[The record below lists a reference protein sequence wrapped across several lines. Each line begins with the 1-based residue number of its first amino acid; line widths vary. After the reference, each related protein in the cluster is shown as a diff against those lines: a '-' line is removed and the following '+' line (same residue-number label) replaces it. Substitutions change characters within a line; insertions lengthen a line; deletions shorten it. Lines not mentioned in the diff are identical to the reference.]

1 MAQTIVT
8 LSGDDA
14 ELYKAF
20 QRIIDQQAKTDG
32 GYKKIS
38 KASKE
43 AADAA
48 KAAAKEAAEAEKNA
62 SKEAAEAAKAAARES
77 AAAAKAAAK
86 EQADAARE
94 VANAVKASAKEQ
106 SDAELRRQQRIDTV
120 IGSVIGLATA
130 YISVSAAVQTVT
142 KAHQVL
148 VDNQDKALGKAKE
161 LAAAQQEAA
170 KNLAGKTPQEISA
183 TLQKTVPEIARETQF
198 SDLAKLTTALG
209 SAASI
214 VGEAQ
219 AKSVV
224 TESARLTRFTPD
236 QLQTTATATADI
248 MAATG
253 LGDAKQALA
262 LLASTGS
269 VARPE
274 ELAKLAQ
281 GAAASVNAAIAQA
294 PQQNK
299 VDAAREG
306 VALYAKLSKVDPQG
320 QSAATATTDFIRQIS
335 TAFADPKVI
344 KERTERIENLRL
356 GATDN
361 QLAVESAKLK
371 IQDTE
376 RTAGFFKPDDQ
387 TPEANTARLRAEQAK
402 QDLAQAE
409 LKARRD
415 AKELDTLSVIQRVTT
430 GQGEPD
436 LKRQELTAQLQSLLA
451 EAKSQALAADPKLSP
466 TDYRFAPHNQTQF
479 ADLHFRGIETKTH
492 DEIRAIEKEL
502 KALPAPQP
510 KATTFAERLEVVR
523 QTPELRAS
531 VSESLTGEA
540 KFRPLFAELLNAN
553 SQISQELK
561 AANSTITTDVKAFEQ
576 VAAST
581 VETPQARVVAAANEF
596 ETARNI
602 QQSGDTE
609 GQVRA
614 AVSAIFHEAMS
625 STSVDY
631 VSATSSVAARATQ
644 YMTRSSE
651 DSGSFG
657 GAEIRQLQERIDYL
671 QNVGAEPSKI
681 ETSAAAIEAIN
692 KLLILPER
700 LELMRQEGEN
710 TNKFLAMQVEAMA
723 LTNRILQEGQNPPNP
738 NNLRGM
744 LMAPGANA
752 GATP

>member
-20 QRIIDQQAKTDG
+20 QRILDQQAKTDA
-32 GYKKIS
+32 GYKKIRS
-38 KASKE
+38 SSKE

-48 KAAAKEAAEAEKNA
+48 KN
-62 SKEAAEAAKAAARES
+62 
-77 AAAAKAAAK
+77 AAK
-86 EQADAARE
+86 EQADAEKQRQKH
-94 VANAVKASAKEQ
+94 VDSA
-106 SDAELRRQQRIDTV
+106 
-120 IGSVIGLATA
+120 IGSVTGLVAA
-130 YISVSAAVQTVT
+130 YVSVHAAVSGLTQAHEILVT
-142 KAHQVL
+142 
-148 VDNQDKALGKAKE
+148 NQDKALAKAKE

-170 KNLAGKTPQEISA
+170 KNLAGNTPQAISK
-183 TLQKTVPEIARETQF
+183 TLQTTVPEIQREALFADT
-198 SDLAKLTTALG
+198 AKITTALG

-214 VGEAQ
+214 VGEERARG
-219 AKSVV
+219 VV

-236 QLQTTATATADI
+236 QLQPTATATADI

-253 LGDAKQALA
+253 LDDAKQALA

-281 GAAASVNAAIAQA
+281 GAAASVNAAIAAA

-335 TAFADPKVI
+335 AAFSDPKVL

-356 GATDN
+356 STTDN
-361 QLAVESAKLK
+361 ELAVESAKLK

-376 RTAGFFKPDDQ
+376 RTAGFFQPTDQ
-387 TPEANTARLRAEQAK
+387 TPEANTARLKAQQAK
-402 QDLAQAE
+402 QDLEQAE
-409 LKARRD
+409 LKRRRD
-415 AKELDTLSVIQRVTT
+415 TKELENLSVIQRVTT

-436 LKRQELTAQLQSLLA
+436 AKRETLTAQLQSLLA
-451 EAKSQALAADPKLSP
+451 VAKSQALAADPKLSP
-466 TDYRFAPHNQTQF
+466 TDFRFAPHNQNQL
-479 ADLHFRGIETKTH
+479 ADLHFPGIETKTH

-502 KALPAPQP
+502 KDLPAPQP
-510 KATTFAERLEVVR
+510 KATTFGERLEIVR

-540 KFRPLFAELLNAN
+540 KFRPLFAELLNSN
-553 SQISQELK
+553 SEISKELK
-561 AANSTITTDVKAFEQ
+561 TANSTITTDVAAFEA

-581 VETPQARVVAAANEF
+581 VETPQAKVVAAANQF
-596 ETARNI
+596 ETAVNI
-602 QQSGDTE
+602 QQAQDTE

-614 AVSAIFHEAMS
+614 AVSSIFREAMK
-625 STSVDY
+625 STSVDML
-631 VSATSSVAARATQ
+631 SGMGTIGANTMNIMGRATDGP
-644 YMTRSSE
+644 T
-651 DSGSFG
+651 GVG
-657 GAEIRQLQERIDYL
+657 GAEIQQLQERIEYL
-671 QNVGAEPSKI
+671 QNVGAEPGKI

-700 LELMRQEGEN
+700 LEQMRQQGEN
-710 TNKFLAMQVEAMA
+710 TNNFLARQLEAMET
-723 LTNRILQEGQNPPNP
+723 TNRILQTGQNPPNP
-738 NNLRGM
+738 NNLRAM
-744 LMAPGANA
+744 LAPGSNA
-752 GATP
+752 GVSP

>member
-20 QRIIDQQAKTDG
+20 QRILDQQAKTDA
-32 GYKKIS
+32 GYKKIRNS
-38 KASKE
+38 SKE

-48 KAAAKEAAEAEKNA
+48 KAAAKE
-62 SKEAAEAAKAAARES
+62 
-77 AAAAKAAAK
+77 
-86 EQADAARE
+86 QADAERH
-94 VANAVKASAKEQ
+94 
-106 SDAELRRQQRIDTV
+106 RQQKIDSAIT
-120 IGSVIGLATA
+120 SVTSLATA
-130 YISVSAAVQTVT
+130 YISVSSAVTALTAA
-142 KAHQVL
+142 HEIL
-148 VDNQDKALGKAKE
+148 VSNQDKALGKAKE

-170 KNLAGKTPQEISA
+170 KNLAGKTPQAISE

-253 LGDAKQALA
+253 LGDAKEALA

-294 PQQNK
+294 PQQDK

-306 VALYAKLSKVDPQG
+306 VALYAKLSKVDPSG

-335 TAFADPKVI
+335 AAFADPKIV
-344 KERTERIENLRL
+344 KERTERIETLRL
-356 GATDN
+356 SQTDN
-361 QLAVESAKLK
+361 QLAVEAAKLK

-376 RTAGFFKPDDQ
+376 RTAGFFQPTDQ

-430 GQGEPD
+430 GQGPRD
-436 LKRQELTAQLQSLLA
+436 PKREALTAQLDDLKTLAKTQASALDPKTGSLASVSNETAQAISIVEKQLA
-451 EAKSQALAADPKLSP
+451 ELPSTPATAK
-466 TDYRFAPHNQTQF
+466 AP
-479 ADLHFRGIETKTH
+479 
-492 DEIRAIEKEL
+492 
-502 KALPAPQP
+502 
-510 KATTFAERLEVVR
+510 TTFSERLEAVR
-523 QTPELRAS
+523 ATPELRAS

-561 AANSTITTDVKAFEQ
+561 TANSTITTDVKAFEQ
-576 VAAST
+576 VAEST
-581 VETPQARVVAAANEF
+581 VETPQARVVAAANAF
-596 ETARNI
+596 ETSRNI
-602 QQSGDTE
+602 QQASDTE

-614 AVSAIFHEAMS
+614 AVSSIFRDAMS
-625 STSVDY
+625 STSVDML
-631 VSATSSVAARATQ
+631 SATGSVGANAMEYFSRG
-644 YMTRSSE
+644 SE
-651 DSGSFG
+651 GPSGVG
-657 GAEIRQLQERIDYL
+657 GAEIIQLQERIEYL
-671 QNVGAEPSKI
+671 QNVGADPKKI

-700 LELMRQEGEN
+700 LEQMRQQGEN
-710 TNKFLAMQVEAMA
+710 TNNFLARQLEAMEA
-723 LTNRILQEGQNPPNP
+723 TRRLLETGQNTPNQ

-752 GATP
+752 GAAP

>member
-20 QRIIDQQAKTDG
+20 QRILDQQAKTDA
-32 GYKKIS
+32 GYKKIRNS
-38 KASKE
+38 SKE

-48 KAAAKEAAEAEKNA
+48 KAAAKE
-62 SKEAAEAAKAAARES
+62 
-77 AAAAKAAAK
+77 
-86 EQADAARE
+86 QADAERH
-94 VANAVKASAKEQ
+94 
-106 SDAELRRQQRIDTV
+106 RQQKIDSAIT
-120 IGSVIGLATA
+120 SVTSLATA
-130 YISVSAAVQTVT
+130 YISVSSAVTALTAA
-142 KAHQVL
+142 HEIL
-148 VDNQDKALGKAKE
+148 VSNQDKALGKAKE

-170 KNLAGKTPQEISA
+170 KNLAGQTPQAISE

-253 LGDAKQALA
+253 LGDAKEALA

-294 PQQNK
+294 PQQDK

-306 VALYAKLSKVDPQG
+306 VALYAKLSKVDPSG

-335 TAFADPKVI
+335 AAFADPKIV
-344 KERTERIENLRL
+344 KERTERIETLRL
-356 GATDN
+356 GQTDN
-361 QLAVESAKLK
+361 QLAVEAAKLK

-376 RTAGFFKPDDQ
+376 RTAGFFQPTDQ

-409 LKARRD
+409 LKTRRD
-415 AKELDTLSVIQRVTT
+415 AKELENLSVIQRVTT
-430 GQGEPD
+430 GQGQSDP
-436 LKRQELTAQLQSLLA
+436 KRDALTAQLDDLKTLAKTQASALDPKTGALASVSKETAQAISIVEKQLA
-451 EAKSQALAADPKLSP
+451 E
-466 TDYRFAPHNQTQF
+466 
-479 ADLHFRGIETKTH
+479 
-492 DEIRAIEKEL
+492 
-502 KALPAPQP
+502 LPATQATA
-510 KATTFAERLEVVR
+510 KAPTTFSERLEAVR
-523 QTPELRAS
+523 ANPELRAS

-561 AANSTITTDVKAFEQ
+561 TANSTITTDVKAFEQ

-614 AVSAIFHEAMS
+614 AVSSIFRDAMS
-625 STSVDY
+625 STSVDML
-631 VSATSSVAARATQ
+631 SATGSVGANAMEYFSRG
-644 YMTRSSE
+644 SE
-651 DSGSFG
+651 GPSGVG
-657 GAEIRQLQERIDYL
+657 GAEIAQLQERIDYL
-671 QNVGAEPSKI
+671 QNVGADPKKI

-700 LELMRQEGEN
+700 LEQMRQQGEN
-710 TNKFLAMQVEAMA
+710 TNNFLARQLEAMEA
-723 LTNRILQEGQNPPNP
+723 TRRLLETGQNTPNQ

-752 GATP
+752 GAAP

>member
-20 QRIIDQQAKTDG
+20 QRILDQQAKTDS
-32 GYKKIS
+32 GYKKIRNS
-38 KASKE
+38 SKE

-48 KAAAKEAAEAEKNA
+48 KAAAKE
-62 SKEAAEAAKAAARES
+62 
-77 AAAAKAAAK
+77 
-86 EQADAARE
+86 QADAERH
-94 VANAVKASAKEQ
+94 
-106 SDAELRRQQRIDTV
+106 RQQKIDSAIT
-120 IGSVIGLATA
+120 SVTSLATA
-130 YISVSAAVQTVT
+130 YISVSSAVTALTAA
-142 KAHQVL
+142 HEIL
-148 VDNQDKALGKAKE
+148 VSNQDKALGKAKE

-170 KNLAGKTPQEISA
+170 KNLAGQTPQAISE

-253 LGDAKQALA
+253 LGDAKEALA

-294 PQQNK
+294 PQQDK

-306 VALYAKLSKVDPQG
+306 VALYAKLSKVDPSG

-335 TAFADPKVI
+335 AAFADPKIV
-344 KERTERIENLRL
+344 KERTERIETLRL
-356 GATDN
+356 GQTDN
-361 QLAVESAKLK
+361 QLAVEAAKLK

-376 RTAGFFKPDDQ
+376 RTAGFFQPTDQ

-415 AKELDTLSVIQRVTT
+415 AKELENLSVIQRVTT
-430 GQGEPD
+430 GQGTSDP
-436 LKRQELTAQLQSLLA
+436 KREALTAQLETLRSEARQKLQENNPA
-451 EAKSQALAADPKLSP
+451 WAAKSPEGVRAMAERPDLNMSTEQFGDVV
-466 TDYRFAPHNQTQF
+466 TRFREVF
-479 ADLHFRGIETKTH
+479 
-492 DEIRAIEKEL
+492 KEL
-502 KALPAPQP
+502 EQMPGGVQGPP
-510 KATTFAERLEVVR
+510 KAAVPTTFAERLDAVR
-523 QTPELRAS
+523 ANPELRAS

-561 AANSTITTDVKAFEQ
+561 TANSTITTDVKAFEQ

-581 VETPQARVVAAANEF
+581 VETPQARVVAEANRVD
-596 ETARNI
+596 TQIAI
-602 QQSGDTE
+602 QRSGDTE

-614 AVSAIFHEAMS
+614 AVSEIFTEAMN
-625 STSVDY
+625 
-631 VSATSSVAARATQ
+631 ATSMDMFSGLKTVTG
-644 YMTRSSE
+644 TRIQNILSPMESQTE
-651 DSGSFG
+651 FG
-657 GAEIRQLQERIDYL
+657 EGEIRQLQQRLEYL
-671 QNVGAEPSKI
+671 TENNASDNQVQTAK
-681 ETSAAAIEAIN
+681 SALDSISR
-692 KLLILPER
+692 LLVLPER
-700 LELMRQEGEN
+700 MNQMQAEGINTQAYLERQIELLERAN
-710 TNKFLAMQVEAMA
+710 TIFERMESKLGDPSRNQ
-723 LTNRILQEGQNPPNP
+723 

-752 GATP
+752 GAAP

>member
-20 QRIIDQQAKTDG
+20 QRILDQQAKTDA
-32 GYKKIS
+32 GYKKIRNS
-38 KASKE
+38 SKE

-48 KAAAKEAAEAEKNA
+48 KAAAKE
-62 SKEAAEAAKAAARES
+62 
-77 AAAAKAAAK
+77 
-86 EQADAARE
+86 QADAERH
-94 VANAVKASAKEQ
+94 
-106 SDAELRRQQRIDTV
+106 RQQKIDSAIT
-120 IGSVIGLATA
+120 SVTSLATA
-130 YISVSAAVQTVT
+130 YISVSSAVTALTAA
-142 KAHQVL
+142 HEIL
-148 VDNQDKALGKAKE
+148 VSNQDKALGKAKE

-170 KNLAGKTPQEISA
+170 KNLAGKTPQAISE

-214 VGEAQ
+214 VGEEQ

-253 LGDAKQALA
+253 LGDAKEALA

-294 PQQNK
+294 PQQDK

-306 VALYAKLSKVDPQG
+306 VALYAKLSKVDPSG

-335 TAFADPKVI
+335 AAFADPKIV
-344 KERTERIENLRL
+344 KERTERIETLRL
-356 GATDN
+356 SQTDN
-361 QLAVESAKLK
+361 QLAVEAAKLK

-376 RTAGFFKPDDQ
+376 RTAGFFQPTDQ

-430 GQGEPD
+430 GQGPSD
-436 LKRQELTAQLQSLLA
+436 PKREALTAQLEALRSEARQKLQENNPA
-451 EAKSQALAADPKLSP
+451 WAAKSPEGVKAMAERPDLNMSTEQFGDVV
-466 TDYRFAPHNQTQF
+466 TRFREVF
-479 ADLHFRGIETKTH
+479 
-492 DEIRAIEKEL
+492 KEL
-502 KALPAPQP
+502 QQMPGGVQGPP
-510 KATTFAERLEVVR
+510 KASVPITFAERLDAVR
-523 QTPELRAS
+523 ATPELRAS
-531 VSESLTGEA
+531 VSEGLTGEA

-561 AANSTITTDVKAFEQ
+561 TANSTITTDVKAFEQ

-581 VETPQARVVAAANEF
+581 VETPQARVVAAANQF

-602 QQSGDTE
+602 QQSSDTE

-614 AVSAIFHEAMS
+614 AVSAIFHDAMS

-631 VSATSSVAARATQ
+631 VSGTSSVAARVTQ

-651 DSGSFG
+651 DAGTFG
-657 GAEIRQLQERIDYL
+657 GSEIRQLQERMDYL
-671 QNVGAEPSKI
+671 QNVGADPKTV

-700 LELMRQEGEN
+700 LELMRQQGED
-710 TNKFLAMQVEAMA
+710 TNKFLAMQLEAMA
-723 LTNRILQEGQNPPNP
+723 LTNRILQTTQDAPNTP
-738 NNLRGM
+738 NQNNLRGM

-752 GATP
+752 GAAP

>member
-20 QRIIDQQAKTDG
+20 QRILDQQAKTDA
-32 GYKKIS
+32 GYKKIRNS
-38 KASKE
+38 SKE

-48 KAAAKEAAEAEKNA
+48 KAAAKE
-62 SKEAAEAAKAAARES
+62 
-77 AAAAKAAAK
+77 
-86 EQADAARE
+86 QADAERH
-94 VANAVKASAKEQ
+94 
-106 SDAELRRQQRIDTV
+106 RQQKIDSAIT
-120 IGSVIGLATA
+120 SVTSLATA
-130 YISVSAAVQTVT
+130 YISVSSAVTALTAA
-142 KAHQVL
+142 HEIL
-148 VDNQDKALGKAKE
+148 VSNQDKALGKAKE

-170 KNLAGKTPQEISA
+170 KNLAGKTPQAISE

-214 VGEAQ
+214 VGEEQ

-253 LGDAKQALA
+253 LGDAKEALA

-306 VALYAKLSKVDPQG
+306 VALYAKLSKVDPSG

-335 TAFADPKVI
+335 AAFADPKIV
-344 KERTERIENLRL
+344 KERTERIETLRL
-356 GATDN
+356 GQTDN
-361 QLAVESAKLK
+361 QLAVEAAKLK

-376 RTAGFFKPDDQ
+376 RTAGFFQPTDQ

-415 AKELDTLSVIQRVTT
+415 AKELENLSVIQRVTT

-466 TDYRFAPHNQTQF
+466 NDYRFAPHNQTQL

-502 KALPAPQP
+502 KTLPAPQP
-510 KATTFAERLEVVR
+510 KATTFAERLDVVR

-561 AANSTITTDVKAFEQ
+561 TANSTITTDVKAFEQ

-614 AVSAIFHEAMS
+614 AVSSIFRDAMS
-625 STSVDY
+625 STSVDML
-631 VSATSSVAARATQ
+631 SATGSVGANAMEYFSRG
-644 YMTRSSE
+644 SE
-651 DSGSFG
+651 GPSGVG
-657 GAEIRQLQERIDYL
+657 GAEIAQLQERIDYL
-671 QNVGAEPSKI
+671 QNVGADPKKI

-700 LELMRQEGEN
+700 LEQMRQQGEN
-710 TNKFLAMQVEAMA
+710 TNNFLARQLEAMEA
-723 LTNRILQEGQNPPNP
+723 TRRLLENGQNTPNQ

-752 GATP
+752 GAAP

>member
-20 QRIIDQQAKTDG
+20 QRILDQQAKTDA
-32 GYKKIS
+32 GYKKIRS
-38 KASKE
+38 SSKE

-48 KAAAKEAAEAEKNA
+48 KAAAKE
-62 SKEAAEAAKAAARES
+62 
-77 AAAAKAAAK
+77 
-86 EQADAARE
+86 QADAERQRQKH
-94 VANAVKASAKEQ
+94 VDSA
-106 SDAELRRQQRIDTV
+106 
-120 IGSVIGLATA
+120 IGSVTGLVAA
-130 YISVSAAVQTVT
+130 YVSVHAAVSGLTQAHEILVT
-142 KAHQVL
+142 
-148 VDNQDKALGKAKE
+148 NQDKALAKAKE

-170 KNLAGKTPQEISA
+170 KNLAGNTPQAISK
-183 TLQKTVPEIARETQF
+183 TLQTTVPEIQREALFADT
-198 SDLAKLTTALG
+198 AKITTALG

-214 VGEAQ
+214 VGEERARG
-219 AKSVV
+219 VV

-236 QLQTTATATADI
+236 QLQPTATATADI

-253 LGDAKQALA
+253 LDDAKQALA

-281 GAAASVNAAIAQA
+281 GAAASVNAAIAAA

-335 TAFADPKVI
+335 AAFADPKLI

-356 GATDN
+356 SATDN
-361 QLAVESAKLK
+361 ELAVESAKLK

-376 RTAGFFKPDDQ
+376 RTAGFFQPTDQ
-387 TPEANTARLRAEQAK
+387 TPEANTARLKAQQAK
-402 QDLAQAE
+402 QDLEQAE
-409 LKARRD
+409 LKRRRD
-415 AKELDTLSVIQRVTT
+415 TKELENLSVIQRVTT

-436 LKRQELTAQLQSLLA
+436 AKRETLTAQLENLLA
-451 EAKSQALAADPKLSP
+451 LAKSQALAADPTLSP
-466 TDYRFAPHNQTQF
+466 TDYRFAPHNQNQF

-492 DEIRAIEKEL
+492 DEIRSIEKEL
-502 KALPAPQP
+502 KELPAPQP
-510 KATTFAERLEVVR
+510 KATTFAERLEIVR

-553 SQISQELK
+553 SEISKELK
-561 AANSTITTDVKAFEQ
+561 TANSTITTDVAAFEA

-581 VETPQARVVAAANEF
+581 VETPQAKVVASANQF
-596 ETARNI
+596 ETAANI
-602 QQSGDTE
+602 QAAQDTE

-614 AVSAIFHEAMS
+614 AVSSIFREAMK
-625 STSVDY
+625 STSVDMLSGMGT
-631 VSATSSVAARATQ
+631 VGANTMNFMGRALDGPT
-644 YMTRSSE
+644 
-651 DSGSFG
+651 GVG
-657 GAEIRQLQERIDYL
+657 GAEIQQLQERIEYL

-700 LELMRQEGEN
+700 LEQMRQQGEN
-710 TNKFLAMQVEAMA
+710 TNNFLARQLEAMQT
-723 LTNRILQEGQNPPNP
+723 TNRILESGQNPNP
-738 NNLRGM
+738 NNLRAM
-744 LMAPGANA
+744 LAPGTNA
-752 GATP
+752 GVSP

>member
-20 QRIIDQQAKTDG
+20 QRILDQQAKTDA
-32 GYKKIS
+32 GYKKIRS
-38 KASKE
+38 SSKE

-48 KAAAKEAAEAEKNA
+48 KN
-62 SKEAAEAAKAAARES
+62 
-77 AAAAKAAAK
+77 AAK
-86 EQADAARE
+86 EQADAEKQRQKH
-94 VANAVKASAKEQ
+94 VDSA
-106 SDAELRRQQRIDTV
+106 
-120 IGSVIGLATA
+120 IGSVTGLVAA
-130 YISVSAAVQTVT
+130 YVSVHAAVSGLTQAHEILVT
-142 KAHQVL
+142 
-148 VDNQDKALGKAKE
+148 NQDKALAKAKE

-170 KNLAGKTPQEISA
+170 KNLAGNTPQAISK
-183 TLQKTVPEIARETQF
+183 TLQTTVPEIAREAQF
-198 SDLAKLTTALG
+198 ADVAKITTALG

-214 VGEAQ
+214 VGEERARG
-219 AKSVV
+219 VV

-253 LGDAKQALA
+253 LDDAKQALA

-281 GAAASVNAAIAQA
+281 GAAASVNAAISQA

-335 TAFADPKVI
+335 AAFSDPKVL

-356 GATDN
+356 SATDN
-361 QLAVESAKLK
+361 ELAVESAKLK

-376 RTAGFFKPDDQ
+376 RTAGFFQPTDQ
-387 TPEANTARLRAEQAK
+387 TPEANTARLKAQQAK
-402 QDLAQAE
+402 QDLEQAE
-409 LKARRD
+409 LKRRRD
-415 AKELDTLSVIQRVTT
+415 TKELENLSVIQRVTT

-436 LKRQELTAQLQSLLA
+436 AKRETLTAQLQSLLA
-451 EAKSQALAADPKLSP
+451 VAKSQALAADPKLSP
-466 TDYRFAPHNQTQF
+466 TDFRFAPHNQNQL
-479 ADLHFRGIETKTH
+479 ADLHFPGIETKTH

-502 KALPAPQP
+502 KDLPAPQP
-510 KATTFAERLEVVR
+510 KATTFGERLEIVR

-540 KFRPLFAELLNAN
+540 KFRPLFAELLNSN
-553 SQISQELK
+553 SEISKELK
-561 AANSTITTDVKAFEQ
+561 TANSTITTDVAAFEA

-581 VETPQARVVAAANEF
+581 VETPQAKVVAAANQF
-596 ETARNI
+596 ETAVNI
-602 QQSGDTE
+602 QQAQDTE

-614 AVSAIFHEAMS
+614 AVSSIFREAMK
-625 STSVDY
+625 STSVDML
-631 VSATSSVAARATQ
+631 SGMGTIGANTMNIMGRATDGP
-644 YMTRSSE
+644 T
-651 DSGSFG
+651 GVG
-657 GAEIRQLQERIDYL
+657 GAEIQQLQERIEYL
-671 QNVGAEPSKI
+671 QNVGAEPGKI

-700 LELMRQEGEN
+700 LEQMRQQGEN
-710 TNKFLAMQVEAMA
+710 TNNFLARQLEAMET
-723 LTNRILQEGQNPPNP
+723 TNRILQTGQNPPNP
-738 NNLRGM
+738 NNLRAM
-744 LMAPGANA
+744 LAPGSNA
-752 GATP
+752 GVSP

>member
-20 QRIIDQQAKTDG
+20 QRILDQQAKTDA
-32 GYKKIS
+32 GYKKIRNS
-38 KASKE
+38 SKE

-48 KAAAKEAAEAEKNA
+48 KAAAKE
-62 SKEAAEAAKAAARES
+62 
-77 AAAAKAAAK
+77 
-86 EQADAARE
+86 QADAERH
-94 VANAVKASAKEQ
+94 
-106 SDAELRRQQRIDTV
+106 RQQKIDSAIT
-120 IGSVIGLATA
+120 SVTSLATA
-130 YISVSAAVQTVT
+130 YISVSSAVTALTAA
-142 KAHQVL
+142 HEIL
-148 VDNQDKALGKAKE
+148 VSNQDKALGKAKE

-170 KNLAGKTPQEISA
+170 KNLAGKTPQAISE

-253 LGDAKQALA
+253 LGDAKEALA

-306 VALYAKLSKVDPQG
+306 VALYAKLSKVDPSG

-335 TAFADPKVI
+335 AAFADPKIV
-344 KERTERIENLRL
+344 KERTERIETLRL
-356 GATDN
+356 GQTDN
-361 QLAVESAKLK
+361 QLAVEAAKLK

-376 RTAGFFKPDDQ
+376 RTAGFFQPTDQ

-415 AKELDTLSVIQRVTT
+415 AKELETLSVIQRVTT
-430 GQGEPD
+430 GQGETEV
-436 LKRQELTAQLQSLLA
+436 KRETLNAQLESLKAL
-451 EAKSQALAADPKLSP
+451 AKSQALAANPKLSP
-466 TDYRFAPHNQTQF
+466 TDPRLNQPNEIPFATGGFFP
-479 ADLHFRGIETKTH
+479 GVETKTH

-502 KALPAPQP
+502 KDLPAPQP
-510 KATTFAERLEVVR
+510 KATTFAERLDVVR

-561 AANSTITTDVKAFEQ
+561 TANSTITTDVKAFEQ

-614 AVSAIFHEAMS
+614 AVSSIFRDAMS
-625 STSVDY
+625 STSVDML
-631 VSATSSVAARATQ
+631 SATGSVGANAMEYFSRG
-644 YMTRSSE
+644 SE
-651 DSGSFG
+651 GPSGVG
-657 GAEIRQLQERIDYL
+657 GAEIAQLQERIDYL
-671 QNVGAEPSKI
+671 QNVGADPKKI

-700 LELMRQEGEN
+700 LEQMRQQGEN
-710 TNKFLAMQVEAMA
+710 TNNFLARQLEAMEA
-723 LTNRILQEGQNPPNP
+723 TRRLLETGQNTPNQ

-752 GATP
+752 GAAP

>member
-20 QRIIDQQAKTDG
+20 QRILDQQAKTDA
-32 GYKKIS
+32 GYKKIRNS
-38 KASKE
+38 SKE

-48 KAAAKEAAEAEKNA
+48 KAAAKE
-62 SKEAAEAAKAAARES
+62 
-77 AAAAKAAAK
+77 
-86 EQADAARE
+86 QADAERH
-94 VANAVKASAKEQ
+94 
-106 SDAELRRQQRIDTV
+106 RQQKIDSAIT
-120 IGSVIGLATA
+120 SVTSLATA
-130 YISVSAAVQTVT
+130 YISVSSAVTALTAA
-142 KAHQVL
+142 HEIL
-148 VDNQDKALGKAKE
+148 VSNQDKALGKAKE

-170 KNLAGKTPQEISA
+170 KNLAGKTPQAISE

-214 VGEAQ
+214 VGEEQ

-253 LGDAKQALA
+253 LGDAKEALA

-294 PQQNK
+294 PQQDK

-306 VALYAKLSKVDPQG
+306 VALYAKLSKVDPSG

-335 TAFADPKVI
+335 AAFADPKIV
-344 KERTERIENLRL
+344 KERTERIETLRL
-356 GATDN
+356 GQTDN
-361 QLAVESAKLK
+361 QLAVEAAKLK

-376 RTAGFFKPDDQ
+376 RTAGFFQPTDQ

-430 GQGEPD
+430 GQGPSD
-436 LKRQELTAQLQSLLA
+436 PKREALTAQLEALRSEARQKLQENNPA
-451 EAKSQALAADPKLSP
+451 WAAKSPEGVKAMAERPDLNMSTEQFGDVV
-466 TDYRFAPHNQTQF
+466 TRFREVF
-479 ADLHFRGIETKTH
+479 
-492 DEIRAIEKEL
+492 KEL
-502 KALPAPQP
+502 EQMPGGVQGPP
-510 KATTFAERLEVVR
+510 KAAAPTTFAERLDVVR
-523 QTPELRAS
+523 ATPELRAS

-561 AANSTITTDVKAFEQ
+561 TANSTITTDVKAFEQ

-614 AVSAIFHEAMS
+614 AVSSIFRDAMS
-625 STSVDY
+625 STSVDML
-631 VSATSSVAARATQ
+631 SATGSVGANAMEYFSRG
-644 YMTRSSE
+644 SE
-651 DSGSFG
+651 GPSGVG
-657 GAEIRQLQERIDYL
+657 GAEIAQLQERIDYL
-671 QNVGAEPSKI
+671 QNVGADPKKI

-700 LELMRQEGEN
+700 LEQMRQQGEN
-710 TNKFLAMQVEAMA
+710 TNNFLARQLETMEATRR
-723 LTNRILQEGQNPPNP
+723 LLETGQNTPNQ

-752 GATP
+752 GAAP

>member
-20 QRIIDQQAKTDG
+20 QRILDQQAKTDA
-32 GYKKIS
+32 GYKKIRS
-38 KASKE
+38 SSKE

-48 KAAAKEAAEAEKNA
+48 KAAAKE
-62 SKEAAEAAKAAARES
+62 
-77 AAAAKAAAK
+77 
-86 EQADAARE
+86 QADAERQRQKH
-94 VANAVKASAKEQ
+94 VDSA
-106 SDAELRRQQRIDTV
+106 
-120 IGSVIGLATA
+120 IGSVAGLVAA
-130 YISVSAAVQTVT
+130 YVSVQAAVSGLTQAHEILVT
-142 KAHQVL
+142 
-148 VDNQDKALGKAKE
+148 NQDKALAKAKE

-170 KNLAGKTPQEISA
+170 KNLAGNTPQAISK
-183 TLQKTVPEIARETQF
+183 TLQTTVPEIAREAQF
-198 SDLAKLTTALG
+198 ADVAKITTALG

-214 VGEAQ
+214 VGEERARG
-219 AKSVV
+219 VV

-236 QLQTTATATADI
+236 QLQPTATATADI

-253 LGDAKQALA
+253 LNDAKQALA

-281 GAAASVNAAIAQA
+281 GAAASVNAAISQS

-335 TAFADPKVI
+335 AAFSDPKVL

-356 GATDN
+356 SATDN

-376 RTAGFFKPDDQ
+376 RTAGFFKPTDQ
-387 TPEANTARLRAEQAK
+387 TPEANTARLRADQAK

-409 LKARRD
+409 IKARRD
-415 AKELDTLSVIQRVTT
+415 NKELENLSVIQRVTT
-430 GQGEPD
+430 GQGEPEV
-436 LKRQELTAQLQSLLA
+436 KRETLTAQLQSLLA
-451 EAKSQALAADPKLSP
+451 VAKSQALAADPKLSP
-466 TDYRFAPHNQTQF
+466 TDFRFAPHNQNQL
-479 ADLHFRGIETKTH
+479 ADLHFPGIETKTH

-502 KALPAPQP
+502 KDLPAPQP
-510 KATTFAERLEVVR
+510 KATTFGERLEIVR

-540 KFRPLFAELLNAN
+540 KFRPLFAELLNSN
-553 SQISQELK
+553 SEISKELK
-561 AANSTITTDVKAFEQ
+561 TANSTITTDVAAFEA

-581 VETPQARVVAAANEF
+581 VETPQAKVVAAANQF
-596 ETARNI
+596 ETAVNI
-602 QQSGDTE
+602 QQAQDTE

-614 AVSAIFHEAMS
+614 AVSSIFREAMK
-625 STSVDY
+625 STSVDML
-631 VSATSSVAARATQ
+631 SGMGTIGANTMNFMGRATDGP
-644 YMTRSSE
+644 T
-651 DSGSFG
+651 GVG
-657 GAEIRQLQERIDYL
+657 GAEIQQLQERIEYL
-671 QNVGAEPSKI
+671 QNVGAEPGKI

-700 LELMRQEGEN
+700 LEQMRQQGEN
-710 TNKFLAMQVEAMA
+710 TNNFLARQLEAMET
-723 LTNRILQEGQNPPNP
+723 TNRILQTGQNPPNP
-738 NNLRGM
+738 NNLRAM
-744 LMAPGANA
+744 LAPGSNA
-752 GATP
+752 GVSP

>member
-1 MAQTIVT
+1 MGTTIVT

-20 QRIIDQQAKTDG
+20 QRIIDQQAKTDA
-32 GYKKIS
+32 GYKKIRS
-38 KASKE
+38 ASKE

-48 KAAAKEAAEAEKNA
+48 KAAAKE
-62 SKEAAEAAKAAARES
+62 
-77 AAAAKAAAK
+77 
-86 EQADAARE
+86 QADAER
-94 VANAVKASAKEQ
+94 N
-106 SDAELRRQQRIDTV
+106 RQQKIDNAIT
-120 IGSVIGLATA
+120 SVTSLATA
-130 YISVSAAVQTVT
+130 YISVSSAVTALTAA
-142 KAHQVL
+142 HEIL
-148 VDNQDKALGKAKE
+148 ISNQDKALGKAKE

-214 VGEAQ
+214 VGEERARG
-219 AKSVV
+219 VV

-306 VALYAKLSKVDPQG
+306 VALYAKLSKVDPSG

-371 IQDTE
+371 IQDTV

-387 TPEANTARLRAEQAK
+387 TPEANSARLRAEQAK

-415 AKELDTLSVIQRVTT
+415 AKELETLSVIQRVTT
-430 GQGEPD
+430 GQGATDP
-436 LKRQELTAQLQSLLA
+436 KREALTAQLETLRA
-451 EAKSQALAADPKLSP
+451 EARQKLQEQSPAWAAKSPEGVKAMAERPDLNMSTEVHGDVV
-466 TDYRFAPHNQTQF
+466 TRFREAF
-479 ADLHFRGIETKTH
+479 
-492 DEIRAIEKEL
+492 KEL
-502 KALPAPQP
+502 EKLPGGVQGPPTAAVP
-510 KATTFAERLEVVR
+510 TTFAERLEAVR
-523 QTPELRAS
+523 ATPELRAS

-710 TNKFLAMQVEAMA
+710 TNKFLAMQLEAMA